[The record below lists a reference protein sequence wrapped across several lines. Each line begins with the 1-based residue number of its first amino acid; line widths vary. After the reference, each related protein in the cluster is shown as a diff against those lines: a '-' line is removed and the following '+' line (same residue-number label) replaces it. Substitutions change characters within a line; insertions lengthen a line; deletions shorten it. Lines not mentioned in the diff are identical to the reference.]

1 MPSHLIL
8 RAGGAMAVV
17 GGLSMFLG
25 GVTSHSVA
33 LWILPMLRQEV
44 LTRLP
49 ATVQT
54 EATLAVEVIAAL
66 VSLGGITVVAGGLSL
81 FLGRR
86 TVGRTLIA
94 LGGGAGFLG
103 LSLALGYT
111 VFVSG
116 LASVASHVGYWVGV
130 VLAVLARR
138 LSARA

>member
-1 MPSHLIL
+1 
-8 RAGGAMAVV
+8 
-17 GGLSMFLG
+17 
-25 GVTSHSVA
+25 
-33 LWILPMLRQEV
+33 
-44 LTRLP
+44 
-49 ATVQT
+49 
-54 EATLAVEVIAAL
+54 VIDAL
-66 VSLGGITVVAGGLSL
+66 VSLGGITGVAGGLSL

-116 LASVASHVGYWVGV
+116 LASLASHVGYWVGV